1 MTRELAIIRDTLL
14 PLINDNTLHSYFRQL
29 IIDSVREYL
38 YKVLEYLTEDL
49 DPPHNAEDI
58 VFLLYSMIDC
68 EHIAYDIY
76 RIIDQL
82 LYLKPYVMIVEKV
95 RREIG

>member
-14 PLINDNTLHSYFRQL
+14 PLINDNMLHSYFRQL

-49 DPPHNAEDI
+49 PHNAEDI

-68 EHIAYDIY
+68 EDIAYDIY